1 MKNVAALL
9 LTATM
14 ILGEVLG
21 KSTFVNAAQ
30 SYTTS
35 NATLVSFTDESVSSE
50 GLYNSI
56 EITGTDVKITGS
68 GTYVLKG
75 SCSNGTVTVKKG
87 TTGVTIVL
95 DGLDLT
101 STGTSAPISCNKS
114 TEVEIIANEGTQNH
128 LADTQANLSV
138 AADTTTGT
146 EAVEADDAVIKAKS
160 GSVLTLSGTGALD
173 IDANAKNGIK
183 GASEAVI
190 TISEENLTVDAVNN
204 AIASDS
210 KVVVTGGTLN
220 LTAGGDGIKASPDEG
235 DTASLGDVAIT
246 GGDITINA
254 TEDGVHAD
262 NELTISGGTFNVT
275 TNGGYT
281 TKLTSTSASCK
292 AFKGTNSIV
301 VSDGTFV
308 VNSADD
314 AFHSNQYVTVTGGTF
329 NIKTS
334 DDGMHGD
341 TSLIV
346 GTENSSSGPEI
357 TIESAYE
364 GLEAGTVYIYSGD
377 INIAASDDG
386 INAAGGSSNGS
397 DSGSGN
403 DNQFNPG
410 GGGPGMQQQEN
421 NSSYSIDIYGGDIYI
436 NVDGDGID
444 SNNTI
449 NFNGGNIVVFGQK
462 AGGDNEPI
470 DADGT
475 VTINGGTIF
484 GAGSGAMVT
493 TPSSSGKQAYIS
505 SKSSSS
511 GGSGRPG
518 GGGFGGFGGGFGGGS
533 SSGTTY
539 SAGKQFSI
547 LDSSSNVV
555 FTTVLPK
562 DINYY
567 IYSDANINSSATYTV
582 KTSEPEETTTQS
594 QTTTEKQTTTKQGE
608 TTTQS
613 PTTTEK
619 QTTTKQGETTTQS
632 QTTKQG
638 ETTTQS
644 QTTKQ
649 GETTTQ
655 SQTTKQG
662 ETTTQSQTTKQGETT
677 TVGEIETT
685 TDAQTETTVTE
696 EQSTESQQ
704 ATVLTGKVTGV
715 RQEKNSK
722 SAIQLKWTAFEGA
735 DGYQI
740 YRKEA
745 NGKYKK
751 VATTKKT
758 SYTNKKLTAG
768 TVYTYKVRAYAKIN
782 NATKKSSFSKAVTM
796 TTLPKKVTGVKAVS
810 AKKSLTVKWQAVS
823 GSGYIVQYATN
834 KTFTKNSK
842 KVKVASGKK
851 SVKISKLKSGKTYY
865 VRVCAYSKK
874 ISNSGAYSKIV
885 KVKVN
890 QSVSVQQEE
899 ETDMNAYEHIELDDT
914 AYVRNVLSDLVV
926 KDEPYVSEFT
936 EIIEKLELQKVSD
949 VEAEKLRSTY
959 GFEAYVFVNNNG
971 KEEVVS
977 LLGDNYVL
985 YHENYYMIQNTE
997 ENVKTVTDIK
1007 NIFNGYGVFAI
1018 NPDNIVKIENPAKRT
1033 SLEDTDKI
1041 QAVLDDISELRI
1053 KIADD
1058 AETEEADKIY
1068 GFKALCFTSEDGTQT
1083 DVSFQGS
1090 GYMKVR
1096 GRTYKILNTDE
1107 ESNKIIE
1114 KIFKRIK

>member
-35 NATLVSFTDESVSSE
+35 NATLVSFTDESVSSK

-183 GASEAVI
+183 GASETVI

-262 NELTISGGTFNVT
+262 NELTISGGTFN
-275 TNGGYT
+275 
-281 TKLTSTSASCK
+281 
-292 AFKGTNSIV
+292 
-301 VSDGTFV
+301 
-308 VNSADD
+308 
-314 AFHSNQYVTVTGGTF
+314 
-329 NIKTS
+329 IKTS
-334 DDGMHGD
+334 DDGIHSD
-341 TSLIV
+341 TSLVV

-386 INAAGGSSNGS
+386 INAAGGSSSGS

-410 GGGPGMQQQEN
+410 GGGPGMQQEN

-511 GGSGRPG
+511 GGSGGPG
-518 GGGFGGFGGGFGGGS
+518 GGGFGGFDGGFGGGS

-608 TTTQS
+608 TT
-613 PTTTEK
+613 
-619 QTTTKQGETTTQS
+619 
-632 QTTKQG
+632 
-638 ETTTQS
+638 
-644 QTTKQ
+644 
-649 GETTTQ
+649 
-655 SQTTKQG
+655 
-662 ETTTQSQTTKQGETT
+662 
-677 TVGEIETT
+677 
-685 TDAQTETTVTE
+685 VTE
-696 EQSTESQQ
+696 EQSTESQE
-704 ATVLTGKVTGV
+704 ATALTGKVTGV

-885 KVKVN
+885 KVKV
-890 QSVSVQQEE
+890 
-899 ETDMNAYEHIELDDT
+899 
-914 AYVRNVLSDLVV
+914 
-926 KDEPYVSEFT
+926 K
-936 EIIEKLELQKVSD
+936 
-949 VEAEKLRSTY
+949 
-959 GFEAYVFVNNNG
+959 
-971 KEEVVS
+971 
-977 LLGDNYVL
+977 
-985 YHENYYMIQNTE
+985 
-997 ENVKTVTDIK
+997 
-1007 NIFNGYGVFAI
+1007 
-1018 NPDNIVKIENPAKRT
+1018 
-1033 SLEDTDKI
+1033 
-1041 QAVLDDISELRI
+1041 
-1053 KIADD
+1053 
-1058 AETEEADKIY
+1058 
-1068 GFKALCFTSEDGTQT
+1068 
-1083 DVSFQGS
+1083 
-1090 GYMKVR
+1090 
-1096 GRTYKILNTDE
+1096 
-1107 ESNKIIE
+1107 
-1114 KIFKRIK
+1114 

>member
-1 MKNVAALL
+1 MCNLSEIMDINIVENNVRRYNEDIPKVKMEVGYMKRKIKNFASSV

-21 KSTFVNAAQ
+21 QSTFVNAAQ

-35 NATLVSFTDESVSSE
+35 NATLVNFTNESVSSE
-50 GLYNSI
+50 GLYSSI

-101 STGTSAPISCNKS
+101 STGISAPISCNKS
-114 TEVEIIANEGTQNH
+114 TEVEIIANEGTLNH

-146 EAVEADDAVIKAKS
+146 EEVEADDAVIKAKS

-254 TEDGVHAD
+254 TEDGVQAD

-484 GAGSGAMVT
+484 GAGSGAMAT
-493 TPSSSGKQAYIS
+493 TPSSSGKQSYIS

-511 GGSGRPG
+511 GGSGGPG
-518 GGGFGGFGGGFGGGS
+518 GGGFGGFGGGS

-613 PTTTEK
+613 QTTTEK

-632 QTTKQG
+632 QTTTEKQTTTKQS
-638 ETTTQS
+638 ETTMQS

-655 SQTTKQG
+655 SQTTKQDETTLSE
-662 ETTTQSQTTKQGETT
+662 ETTTAAIEETT
-677 TVGEIETT
+677 TSGEIETT

-696 EQSTESQQ
+696 EQSTESQE
-704 ATVLTGKVTGV
+704 ATALTGKVTGV
-715 RQEKNSK
+715 RQAKNSK
-722 SAIQLKWTAFEGA
+722 SAIQLKWTAFDGA

-768 TVYTYKVRAYAKIN
+768 TVYTYKVRAYAKVN

-885 KVKVN
+885 KVKV
-890 QSVSVQQEE
+890 
-899 ETDMNAYEHIELDDT
+899 
-914 AYVRNVLSDLVV
+914 
-926 KDEPYVSEFT
+926 K
-936 EIIEKLELQKVSD
+936 
-949 VEAEKLRSTY
+949 
-959 GFEAYVFVNNNG
+959 
-971 KEEVVS
+971 
-977 LLGDNYVL
+977 
-985 YHENYYMIQNTE
+985 
-997 ENVKTVTDIK
+997 
-1007 NIFNGYGVFAI
+1007 
-1018 NPDNIVKIENPAKRT
+1018 
-1033 SLEDTDKI
+1033 
-1041 QAVLDDISELRI
+1041 
-1053 KIADD
+1053 
-1058 AETEEADKIY
+1058 
-1068 GFKALCFTSEDGTQT
+1068 
-1083 DVSFQGS
+1083 
-1090 GYMKVR
+1090 
-1096 GRTYKILNTDE
+1096 
-1107 ESNKIIE
+1107 
-1114 KIFKRIK
+1114 

>member
-1 MKNVAALL
+1 MSKVCNLSEIMDINIVENNVRRYNEDIPKVKMEVGYMKRKIKNFASSV

-21 KSTFVNAAQ
+21 QSTFVNAAQ

-35 NATLVSFTDESVSSE
+35 NATLVNFTNESVSSE
-50 GLYNSI
+50 GLYSSI

-101 STGTSAPISCNKS
+101 STGISAPISCNKS
-114 TEVEIIANEGTQNH
+114 TEVEIIANEGTLNH

-146 EAVEADDAVIKAKS
+146 EEVEADDAVIKAKS

-254 TEDGVHAD
+254 TEDGVQAD

-484 GAGSGAMVT
+484 GAGSGAMAT
-493 TPSSSGKQAYIS
+493 TPSSSGKQSYIS

-511 GGSGRPG
+511 GGSGGPG
-518 GGGFGGFGGGFGGGS
+518 GGGFGGFGGGS

-613 PTTTEK
+613 QTTTEK
-619 QTTTKQGETTTQS
+619 QTTTKQGETTTQSQTTTEKQTTTKQSETTMQSQTTKQGETTTQS

-677 TVGEIETT
+677 TQSQTTKQGETTTQSQTTKQGETTTQSQTTKQDETTLSEETTTAAIEETTTSGEIETT

-696 EQSTESQQ
+696 EQSTESQE
-704 ATVLTGKVTGV
+704 ATALTGKVTGV
-715 RQEKNSK
+715 RQAKNSK
-722 SAIQLKWTAFEGA
+722 SAIQLKWTAFDGA

-768 TVYTYKVRAYAKIN
+768 TVYTYKVRAYAKVN

-885 KVKVN
+885 KVKV
-890 QSVSVQQEE
+890 
-899 ETDMNAYEHIELDDT
+899 
-914 AYVRNVLSDLVV
+914 
-926 KDEPYVSEFT
+926 K
-936 EIIEKLELQKVSD
+936 
-949 VEAEKLRSTY
+949 
-959 GFEAYVFVNNNG
+959 
-971 KEEVVS
+971 
-977 LLGDNYVL
+977 
-985 YHENYYMIQNTE
+985 
-997 ENVKTVTDIK
+997 
-1007 NIFNGYGVFAI
+1007 
-1018 NPDNIVKIENPAKRT
+1018 
-1033 SLEDTDKI
+1033 
-1041 QAVLDDISELRI
+1041 
-1053 KIADD
+1053 
-1058 AETEEADKIY
+1058 
-1068 GFKALCFTSEDGTQT
+1068 
-1083 DVSFQGS
+1083 
-1090 GYMKVR
+1090 
-1096 GRTYKILNTDE
+1096 
-1107 ESNKIIE
+1107 
-1114 KIFKRIK
+1114 